1 MLKKIFTLL
10 FVVFSTATLPAQEI
24 YNFVLESAQR
34 TINNCSSSEMQ
45 VSIAQFKN
53 TALVY
58 LKSQAFA
65 HQEEV
70 SEDFLNTQAYYMSE
84 FVTLFLS
91 EVVAV
96 QKKGKKVKEKTMLL
110 FMEASLANPLFP
122 DRDEET
128 TLSYVNDP
136 MSLTRFSLNTDWE
149 RAYEVAKEKLKTGEH
164 KK

>member
-1 MLKKIFTLL
+1 MLKKIFTLMI
-10 FVVFSTATLPAQEI
+10 VVLSASTLQAQEI

-34 TINNCSSSEMQ
+34 TINNCSSSDTQ

-65 HQEEV
+65 QQEEV

-84 FVTLFLS
+84 FVTLFFS
-91 EVVAV
+91 EVVEV
-96 QKKGKKVKEKTMLL
+96 QKKGKKVMEKTMLL

-122 DRDEET
+122 DMDEET

-136 MSLTRFSLNTDWE
+136 MSLTRFSLNTDWQK
-149 RAYEVAKEKLKTGEH
+149 AYETAKAKLKTGEH